1 MTYHY
6 DLALAVHQTTR
17 LRPMYVSGALGA
29 AAVVVPGTLSLN
41 LNLLDATL
49 IVHLVMFTQLIGV
62 AFVCDDPVRSSIA
75 ATSTSV
81 SGVAS
86 VRLFWV
92 LTLLTCFWL
101 PVLWIA
107 PSLIEASGTFSRAG
121 LLPEPYVVALIVL
134 SAAHW
139 GAGRNSEHLGSP
151 SALGVLLGFVTIAL
165 FLPDGLRLLA
175 NPAEA
180 DFVATRWRWLGVTV
194 CAVGA
199 WLLANGSGERP
210 GFLGRWGKRQGL
222 ARQPG

>member
-1 MTYHY
+1 M
-6 DLALAVHQTTR
+6 
-17 LRPMYVSGALGA
+17 
-29 AAVVVPGTLSLN
+29 VVPAALSLD

-49 IVHLVMFTQLIGV
+49 IVHLVMFAQLIGV
-62 AFVCDDPVRSSIA
+62 AFVCDDPVRSSVA

-86 VRLFWV
+86 LRLFWV

-121 LLPEPYVVALIVL
+121 LLPEPYVIALIVL

-151 SALGVLLGFVTIAL
+151 IALGVLLGFATIAL
-165 FLPDGLRLLA
+165 FLPEGVRLLA

-180 DFVATRWRWLGVTV
+180 DFVATRWRWLGVAA
-194 CAVGA
+194 CAIAA
-199 WLLANGSGERP
+199 WLLANGPGRRP
-210 GFLGRWGKRQGL
+210 GFFGRQGKEQVS
-222 ARQPG
+222 ARSPR